1 MIALSELN
9 DLPTREF
16 VTTLGAIFEHSPW
29 VAERAAAG
37 RPYASRLH
45 LLEAMRMV
53 VEQASP
59 EEQSTLIRAHPK
71 LGARGRTRAELTQ
84 ASASEQHRAG
94 LDACTPQDFAQLDG
108 LNTAYVEKF
117 AMPFILAVRGHD
129 PESIIA
135 TLKRRLTHD
144 EPFERNTAL
153 GQIGL
158 IAGFRLTDVVATPAG
173 VEIMAMN
180 ERLALCSDRTGVD
193 RTGVDGTGV
202 GQGSAA
208 LLREWMLAAGL
219 DVSAAGGGNMMGRRR
234 TDRSNAKRL
243 LVGVH
248 YDTAANTVRYDGRLG
263 CLLGIAVTQQL
274 KQKGRHLPFE
284 LLVLARPSDE
294 RAGRCASLA
303 DPDALRGCVTLSA
316 LDGATLDGAVLDGA
330 GGSED
335 GSWVLAA
342 LRASGLAEGILAIA
356 VQGPAG
362 VVYRSEAP
370 CGAAE
375 CERAAHTLEEFL
387 LQTQDSS
394 FTTG

>member
-1 MIALSELN
+1 MIALSDLNELAVH
-9 DLPTREF
+9 EF
-16 VTTLGAIFEHSPW
+16 VITLGAIFEHSPW
-29 VAERAAAG
+29 VAQRAAAG

-45 LLEAMRMV
+45 LLEAMRLA
-53 VEQASP
+53 VEKASP
-59 EEQSTLIRAHPK
+59 AEQLILIRAHPK
-71 LGARGRTRAELTQ
+71 LGARGRTRAELTR

-94 LDACTPQDFAQLDG
+94 LDACTPQDFAQLDE

-129 PESIIA
+129 PASIIA

-144 EPFERNTAL
+144 EPLERNTAL

-180 ERLALCSDRTGVD
+180 ERLALCSGG
-193 RTGVDGTGV
+193 TGVDGTGV

-219 DVSAAGGGNMMGRRR
+219 DVSAAGGGNMIGRHR

-243 LVGVH
+243 LIGVH

-274 KQKGRHLPFE
+274 KQKGRQLPYE
-284 LLVLARPSDE
+284 LLVLACPADRP
-294 RAGRCASLA
+294 AGPCASLA
-303 DPDALRGCVTLSA
+303 DPDALRGCVTLSTRDSA
-316 LDGATLDGAVLDGA
+316 AHDGVGGSADGAMA
-330 GGSED
+330 
-335 GSWVLAA
+335 LAA
-342 LRASGLAEGILAIA
+342 LRTSGLAEGVYAIA
-356 VQGPAG
+356 IQGPAG
-362 VVYRSEAP
+362 AVYRGDAP
-370 CGAAE
+370 CTRAQ
-375 CERAAHTLEEFL
+375 CERAAQTLEEFL
-387 LQTQDSS
+387 LQTHDI

>member
-1 MIALSELN
+1 VIALSDLN
-9 DLPTREF
+9 DLPAHEF

-45 LLEAMRMV
+45 LLEAMRLA
-53 VEQASP
+53 VEKASP
-59 EEQSTLIRAHPK
+59 AEQLTLIRAHPK
-71 LGARGRTRAELTQ
+71 LGARGRTRAELTR

-94 LDACTPQDFAQLDG
+94 LDACTPQDFAQLDE

-129 PESIIA
+129 PASIIA

-144 EPFERNTAL
+144 EPLEQNTAL

-158 IAGFRLTDVVATPAG
+158 IAGFRLTDVVATSAG
-173 VEIMAMN
+173 VDILAMN
-180 ERLALCSDRTGVD
+180 ERLQRCA
-193 RTGVDGTGV
+193 DGAGREGET
-202 GQGSAA
+202 AA
-208 LLREWMLAAGL
+208 LIREWMLAAGL
-219 DVSAAGGGNMMGRRR
+219 DVSAADGNLIGRRR
-234 TDRSNAKRL
+234 TDRPDAKRL
-243 LVGVH
+243 LIGVH

-370 CGAAE
+370 CSAAE

>member
-1 MIALSELN
+1 VIALSELN
-9 DLPTREF
+9 DLPTHEF

-45 LLEAMRMV
+45 LLDAMRMV

-59 EEQSTLIRAHPK
+59 AERLTLIRAHPK
-71 LGARGRTRAELTQ
+71 LGARGRNRAELTQ
-84 ASASEQHRAG
+84 ASAREQHRAG
-94 LDACTPQDFAQLDG
+94 LDACTPQDFAQLDE

-129 PESIIA
+129 PASIIA

-144 EPFERNTAL
+144 EPLERSTAL

-158 IAGFRLTDVVATPAG
+158 IAGFRLTDVIATPAG

-180 ERLALCSDRTGVD
+180 ERLALCSDAPGAGRD
-193 RTGVDGTGV
+193 A
-202 GQGSAA
+202 AA
-208 LLREWMLAAGL
+208 LIREWMLAAGL
-219 DVSAAGGGNMMGRRR
+219 DVLAAGGGNMMGRHR
-234 TDRSNAKRL
+234 TDRTNAKRL
-243 LVGVH
+243 LIGVH
-248 YDTAANTVRYDGRLG
+248 YDTVAHTVRYDGRLG

-274 KQKGRHLPFE
+274 KQKARHLPFE
-284 LLVLARPSDE
+284 LLVLARPADE
-294 RAGRCASLA
+294 RVGRCASLA
-303 DPDALRGCVTLSA
+303 DPDALRGCVTLGA
-316 LDGATLDGAVLDGA
+316 LDGATLGGVVLDGA

-342 LRASGLAEGILAIA
+342 LRASGLAERILAIA

-362 VVYRSEAP
+362 VLYRSEAP

-375 CERAAHTLEEFL
+375 CERAAHTLEKFL
-387 LQTQDSS
+387 LQTRDSS